1 MSKIKKFTLSFD
13 DELDFDVIGLTSHQM
28 DFRLVWYIN
37 NHLGIHLTKSD
48 KKLPVYNEKKDEDIL
63 FPYFNYHDE
72 LDRIGYYLV
81 KNKNGIDF
89 LIPESTSIDYFL
101 FLTNNYAVDINNLIK
116 KLRQIET
123 VLGVFAFDNQKIKS
137 FQNIEFN

>member
-1 MSKIKKFTLSFD
+1 
-13 DELDFDVIGLTSHQM
+13 
-28 DFRLVWYIN
+28 
-37 NHLGIHLTKSD
+37 
-48 KKLPVYNEKKDEDIL
+48 
-63 FPYFNYHDE
+63 
-72 LDRIGYYLV
+72 
-81 KNKNGIDF
+81 